1 VRIAYFCLQSWIPV
15 TFAYDLDLIQENLD
29 AGHEVHVVRPS
40 STLRFSDTAPFDASP
55 RRLRRELRRFWKGM
69 DLLSAPPRVHSVD
82 SLVRFHRLSRELRRL
97 EIPPFSLHEELDAF
111 CFHGHDAGNA
121 VLSSLISSTR
131 DSLVDLTHHRDF
143 VERAL
148 DTSLKVYVA
157 ARAFIERRKPDRVVL
172 YNGRMATF
180 RGVLR
185 ACQETGTDCLV
196 HERAATLNRVALTDN
211 TMPHDP
217 VWVVRQITETWEN
230 GEHPLHEKRVIGRSF
245 YERKRSADGLL
256 WDRYTEAQET
266 GRLPF
271 HSSEGRPVYSIFTSS
286 ESERIALKWYYRYL
300 LHESQLDG
308 ILDVI
313 RILEEHDFPGLLCI
327 RIHPNSR
334 SEKPNLREQLEGSV
348 KQDFVRI
355 IGADS
360 PVDTY
365 ALIDASEKVITF
377 GSTVSMEAA
386 YWGKPTI
393 LLGTGIFGPL
403 DSVYHPKDRDEAVQ
417 LIVKPLESRATE
429 DALKYGYYQSVFGRP
444 LRHARPVELMT
455 CYFKGEALHA
465 RNAARPRWRSYLR
478 NLWLSRV
485 ARAIGGVRTRG
496 HLIAPW
502 SRTDQTYFRR
512 QR

>member
-1 VRIAYFCLQSWIPV
+1 MRVAYFCLQSWIP
-15 TFAYDLDLIQENLD
+15 TLFGYDLDLIQEDLD

-40 STLRFSDTAPFDASP
+40 KTLRFSDTARFDASP

-82 SLVRFHRLSRELRRL
+82 SLVRFHPMSRELRRL
-97 EIPPFSLHEELDAF
+97 EIPPFSSHEELQAF
-111 CFHGHDAGNA
+111 RFHGHDAGNA
-121 VLSSLISSTR
+121 VLSSLISATR
-131 DSLVDLTHHRDF
+131 DNLVDLTQYRDF
-143 VERAL
+143 VERGL

-157 ARAFIERRKPDRVVL
+157 ARAFIERRRPDRVVL

-185 ACQETGTDCLV
+185 ACKETGTDCV
-196 HERAATLNRVALTDN
+196 VYERAATLNRVALTKN

-217 VWVVRQITETWEN
+217 AWVARQITETWEN

-245 YERKRSADGLL
+245 YERKRSKDGSF
-256 WDRYTEAQET
+256 WDSFTEAQET

-271 HSSEGRPVYSIFTSS
+271 QPSEARPVYSIFSSS
-286 ESERIALKWYYRYL
+286 ECERTALKQYYHYV
-300 LHESQLDG
+300 LHESQLNG

-327 RIHPNSR
+327 RIHPNSAE
-334 SEKPNLREQLEGSV
+334 EKPNLQEQLEGCV

-365 ALIDASEKVITF
+365 GLIDASEKIIAF
-377 GSTVSMEAA
+377 GSTVTMEAA

-393 LLGTGIFGPL
+393 SLATCIFGQP

-417 LIVKPLESRATE
+417 LIVKPLEPRATE
-429 DALKYGYYQSVFGRP
+429 DTLKYGYYQSVFGRP
-444 LRHARPVELMT
+444 LRHARPVDVMT

-465 RNAARPRWRSYLR
+465 RHARRPRWRSHLR
-478 NLWLSRV
+478 NLWLSHV
-485 ARAIGGVRTRG
+485 ALRAPKPELEDG
-496 HLIAPW
+496 A
-502 SRTDQTYFRR
+502 
-512 QR
+512 